1 MDDVIAAHSLIRM
14 LDLTSLNDNDSEFTI
29 EELCQKACTPYGNVA
44 AVCISG
50 KFVEL
55 AKNLLAKTSIK
66 IATVVN
72 FPQGNFALPQTLKEI
87 ETAIKNGANE
97 IDAVFPYK
105 HFLEGNITDC
115 ENYVA
120 ETKKAVGKER
130 LLKIILETG
139 ELKTVNAITSASKL
153 CIANGADFIKTSTGK
168 SPISATPEAANIML
182 EAIAAAKNNVGFKAS
197 GGIKTLEEAKKY
209 LILAD
214 SIMGLRWI
222 NPNNFRIGASSL
234 LNDLIA
240 VIKRGY

>member
-14 LDLTSLNDNDSEFTI
+14 LDLTSLNDNDSELTV
-29 EELCQKACTPYGNVA
+29 EELCQKARTPYGNVA
-44 AVCISG
+44 AVCIHG
-50 KFVEL
+50 KFVSL
-55 AKNLLAKTSIK
+55 AKNLLKNTPVK

-72 FPQGNFALPQTLKEI
+72 FPQGEFAVEQTCREI
-87 ETAIKNGANE
+87 EKAVQNGADE
-97 IDAVFPYK
+97 IDAVFPYR
-105 HFLEGNITDC
+105 HFLSGKTADC
-115 ENYVA
+115 ETYVA
-120 ETKKAVGKER
+120 EAKKAAGKDR
-130 LLKIILETG
+130 LLKVILETG
-139 ELKTVNAITSASKL
+139 ELKTVNAIAGASRL

-168 SPISATPEAANIML
+168 SKVSATPEAANIML

-209 LILAD
+209 LVLAD